1 VQRPD
6 QLLFC
11 FFAFLAARFS
21 FRVFS
26 GFFLMSFFVSLPL
39 VVTV

>member
-1 VQRPD
+1 
-6 QLLFC
+6 
-11 FFAFLAARFS
+11 LAARFS

-39 VVTV
+39 VMTV